1 MHGFCKSCPGI
12 DEFAWS
18 RILAAVPMSPFPHV
32 AFFLAAGLGAH
43 GILHAGDET
52 HWAFQSLR
60 QVAPPRTDCHP
71 IDAFIES
78 KLREHGLELSPP
90 ADRRTLIRRLFFD
103 LHGLPP
109 PPGRVATFRKERTD
123 RSVER
128 LIDELLSSPRYGERW
143 AQHWLDLVRYADTHG
158 FEVNTERPN
167 AWPYRDYVIRAFNED
182 RPYPRFILDQLA
194 GDATGED
201 AATGF
206 LVASAVLLPG
216 QIGKDDASKRLA
228 RQDALDE
235 MIVATGDT
243 FLGLSIGCAR
253 CHDHKFDP
261 ITARDYYA
269 LQAFFS
275 GVDYGERPLR
285 NPETAARARA
295 TSDRIA
301 EIRTRIDREEPS
313 AAASRTI
320 VIDDQ
325 DAGRTTHLA
334 PKIGHGAQ
342 SPGAGRGNKDD
353 PGGVD
358 RVPNLSSNGYTW
370 WTNTPG
376 RDVFTYN
383 PGSSGEFRVWISWG
397 AHGSGVHTR
406 DARYVLDLDGD
417 LETRA
422 DQEEIAKVDQYYPSG
437 VSQGET
443 ERVPLWSGF
452 LDAGVHQ
459 LRKES
464 RIILRGG
471 ETRTA
476 ITADVILLQE
486 GAPSFAHPVLRP
498 PVNSLRNVERFRA
511 MKARF
516 VRFTSF
522 ATIENNKHE
531 PCLDELEIFLAGAD
545 TNVALSGKP
554 TSSGNYDDPVQHRL
568 EHINDG
574 HYGNARSWISSDKGK
589 GWVQIELAEPV
600 MIDRIVW
607 ARDREGTFSDR
618 LAHRYRIDVAVE
630 PGKWVPVAGS
640 EDRVPYGMPFDEVN
654 AILRNLPPETK
665 ESVRA
670 DALEL
675 ARLEKELKKLKTT
688 QEVYAGRFR
697 DPDTTYLLNRGDA
710 EQKVEVV
717 SAAIPVVFGRI
728 PLAPDSGEQQRRMAL
743 AQWIGDKANP
753 LTARVM
759 VNRIWQHHFGR
770 GLVNTAS
777 DFGLNGSPP
786 SHPELLDWLAR
797 RFIAD
802 GWSMKKLHRLI
813 LTSRTYQQASNL
825 QEKAATLD
833 GEARLLWHFPIR
845 RLEAEAIRD
854 SVLAVSGN
862 LNLRMGGPGFD
873 FFKTRGGLSGFPI
886 VETFRDDGLRRM
898 IYAHKV
904 RMERAPV
911 FGAFD
916 CPDAGQATPSRSRAV
931 TALQAL
937 NLFNSR
943 FIIDQ
948 SNVFAARIQ
957 KEAGSSPGEQ
967 VERAFQLAYNRS
979 PRPGERRRCEKTV
992 SAHGLSTLCRAI
1004 LNSNEFVFMP

>member
-1 MHGFCKSCPGI
+1 MRLPRHFV
-12 DEFAWS
+12 
-18 RILAAVPMSPFPHV
+18 LL
-32 AFFLAAGLGAH
+32 LAAGVGTCGA
-43 GILHAGDET
+43 LQAGDEK
-52 HWAFQSLR
+52 HWSFQPLR
-60 QVAPPRTDCHP
+60 VVKPPRTDCHP
-71 IDAFIES
+71 IDAFIER
-78 KLREHGLELSPP
+78 KLEEHGLKLSQST
-90 ADRRTLIRRLFFD
+90 DSRTLVRRLFFD

-109 PPGRVATFRKERTD
+109 SPDRVAMFRKERTGH
-123 RSVER
+123 SIST

-235 MIVATGDT
+235 IIVATGDT

-261 ITARDYYA
+261 VTARDYYTM
-269 LQAFFS
+269 QAFFA

-285 NPETAARARA
+285 NPEAAAKARVSSA
-295 TSDRIA
+295 RIA
-301 EIRTRIDREEPS
+301 EIRERIVREEPP
-313 AAASRTI
+313 AVVPRTI
-320 VIDDQ
+320 LIDDQ
-325 DAGRTTHLA
+325 DAARTTHLA
-334 PKIGHGAQ
+334 SMIGHGAQ
-342 SPGAGRGNKDD
+342 SPGTDRGNKDD

-358 RVPNLSSNGYTW
+358 RVPNLSENGYTW

-376 RDVFTYN
+376 RDVFSYN
-383 PGSSGEFRVWISWG
+383 PGSSGQFRVWISWG

-417 LETRA
+417 LETKA
-422 DQEEIAKVDQYYPSG
+422 DQKEIAKVDQYYFAG

-443 ERVPLWSGF
+443 RSVPLWSGF

-459 LRKES
+459 LREES
-464 RIILRGG
+464 RIVLRGG
-471 ETRTA
+471 KTQTA
-476 ITADVILLQE
+476 ITADAILLQK
-486 GAPSFAHPVLRP
+486 GAPGFAHPVLRP
-498 PVNSLRNVERFRA
+498 PVNPLRNVERFGA
-511 MKARF
+511 IKARF

-522 ATIENNKHE
+522 STIESNKHE
-531 PCLDELEIFLAGAD
+531 PCLDELEIFQAGSD
-545 TNVALSGKP
+545 NNVALTGKP
-554 TSSGNYDDPVQHRL
+554 ASSGNYNDPAQHRL

-574 HYGNARSWISSDKGK
+574 HYGNGKSWISNELGK

-600 MIDRIVW
+600 KIDRIVW
-607 ARDREGTFSDR
+607 ARDRNGKFADR
-618 LAHRYRIDVAVE
+618 LAHRYQIEVALE
-630 PGKWVPVAGS
+630 PGRWIPVASS
-640 EDRVPYGMPFDEVN
+640 EDRVSYGMPFDQVD

-675 ARLEKELKKLKTT
+675 ARLEKDLKALNTL
-688 QEVYAGRFR
+688 QEVYAGKFR
-697 DPDTTYLLNRGDA
+697 EPDKTYLLNRGDA
-710 EQKVEVV
+710 EQKMEVV
-717 SAAIPVVFGRI
+717 SAAIPAVLGRI
-728 PLAPDSGEQQRRMAL
+728 PVSPDTGEQERRIAL
-743 AQWIGDKANP
+743 ARWIGDKDNP

-759 VNRIWQHHFGR
+759 ANRIWQHHFGR
-770 GLVNTAS
+770 GLVNTTS

-786 SHPELLDWLAR
+786 SHPDLLDWLAR

-802 GWSMKKLHRLI
+802 GWSVKKLHRLI
-813 LTSRTYQQASNL
+813 LTSRTYQQASSLRENAL
-825 QEKAATLD
+825 ALD
-833 GEARLLWHFPIR
+833 GESRLLWHFPLR

-862 LNLRMGGPGFD
+862 LNLRMGGPGFN
-873 FFKTRGGLSGFPI
+873 FFKARGGLSGFPI
-886 VETFRDDGLRRM
+886 EETFSDEGLRRM

-937 NLFNSR
+937 NLFNSK
-943 FIIDQ
+943 FMIDQ
-948 SNVFAARIQ
+948 SDVFAARIR

-967 VERAFQLAYNRS
+967 VERAFQLAYNRA
-979 PRPGERRRCEKTV
+979 PRPGERKSCEKTV

>member
-1 MHGFCKSCPGI
+1 MRL
-12 DEFAWS
+12 S
-18 RILAAVPMSPFPHV
+18 RHFVLL
-32 AFFLAAGLGAH
+32 LAAGVGAC
-43 GILHAGDET
+43 GALHAGDEK
-52 HWAFQSLR
+52 HWSFQPLR
-60 QVAPPRTDCHP
+60 VVKPPRTDCHP
-71 IDAFIES
+71 IDAFIER
-78 KLREHGLELSPP
+78 KLEEHGLKLSQP
-90 ADRRTLIRRLFFD
+90 ADSRTLVRRLFFD

-109 PPGRVATFRKERTD
+109 SPDRVAMFRKERTGH
-123 RSVER
+123 SIST

-235 MIVATGDT
+235 IIVATGDT

-261 ITARDYYA
+261 VTARDYYTM
-269 LQAFFS
+269 QAFFA

-285 NPETAARARA
+285 NPEAAAKARVSSA
-295 TSDRIA
+295 RIA
-301 EIRTRIDREEPS
+301 EIRERIVREEPP
-313 AAASRTI
+313 AVVPRTI
-320 VIDDQ
+320 LIDDQ
-325 DAGRTTHLA
+325 DAARTTHLA
-334 PKIGHGAQ
+334 SKIGHGAQ
-342 SPGAGRGNKDD
+342 SPGTDRGNKDD

-358 RVPNLSSNGYTW
+358 RVPNLSENGYTW

-376 RDVFTYN
+376 RDVFSYN
-383 PGSSGEFRVWISWG
+383 PGSSGQFRVWISWG

-417 LETRA
+417 LETKA
-422 DQEEIAKVDQYYPSG
+422 DQKEIAKVDQYYFAG

-443 ERVPLWSGF
+443 RSVPLWSGF

-459 LRKES
+459 LREES
-464 RIILRGG
+464 RIVLRGG
-471 ETRTA
+471 KTQTA
-476 ITADVILLQE
+476 ITADAILLQK
-486 GAPSFAHPVLRP
+486 GAPGFAHPVLRP
-498 PVNSLRNVERFRA
+498 PVNPLRNVERFGA
-511 MKARF
+511 IKARF

-522 ATIENNKHE
+522 STIESDKHE
-531 PCLDELEIFLAGAD
+531 PCLDELEIFQAD
-545 TNVALSGKP
+545 SDNNVALTGKP
-554 TSSGNYDDPVQHRL
+554 TSSGNYNDPAQHRL

-574 HYGNARSWISSDKGK
+574 HYGNGKSWISNELGK

-600 MIDRIVW
+600 KIDRIVW
-607 ARDREGTFSDR
+607 ARDRNGEFADR
-618 LAHRYRIDVAVE
+618 LAHRYQIEVALE
-630 PGKWVPVAGS
+630 PGRWIPVASS
-640 EDRVPYGMPFDEVN
+640 EDRVPYGMPFDQVD

-675 ARLEKELKKLKTT
+675 ARLEKDLKALNTL
-688 QEVYAGRFR
+688 QEVYAGKFR
-697 DPDTTYLLNRGDA
+697 NPDKTYLLNRGDA
-710 EQKVEVV
+710 EQKMEVV
-717 SAAIPVVFGRI
+717 SAAIPAVLGRI
-728 PLAPDSGEQQRRMAL
+728 PVSPDTGEQELRIAL
-743 AQWIGDKANP
+743 ARWIGDKDNP

-759 VNRIWQHHFGR
+759 ANRIWQHHFGR
-770 GLVNTAS
+770 GLVNTTS

-786 SHPELLDWLAR
+786 SHPDLLDWLAR

-802 GWSMKKLHRLI
+802 GWSVKKLHRLI
-813 LTSRTYQQASNL
+813 LTSRTYQQASSLRENAL
-825 QEKAATLD
+825 ALD
-833 GEARLLWHFPIR
+833 GESRLLWHFPLR

-862 LNLRMGGPGFD
+862 LNLRMGGPGFN

-886 VETFRDDGLRRM
+886 EETFSDEGLRRM

-937 NLFNSR
+937 NLFNSK
-943 FIIDQ
+943 FMIDQ
-948 SNVFAARIQ
+948 SDVFAARIR

-967 VERAFQLAYNRS
+967 VERAFHLAYNRA
-979 PRPGERRRCEKTV
+979 PRPGERKTCEKTV

>member
-1 MHGFCKSCPGI
+1 MRLPRHFV
-12 DEFAWS
+12 
-18 RILAAVPMSPFPHV
+18 LL
-32 AFFLAAGLGAH
+32 LAAGVGTCGA
-43 GILHAGDET
+43 LHAGDEK
-52 HWAFQSLR
+52 HWSFQPLR
-60 QVAPPRTDCHP
+60 VVKPPRTDCHP
-71 IDAFIES
+71 IDAFIER
-78 KLREHGLELSPP
+78 KLEEHGLKLSQP
-90 ADRRTLIRRLFFD
+90 ADSRTLVRRLFFD

-109 PPGRVATFRKERTD
+109 SPDRVAMFRKERTGH
-123 RSVER
+123 SIST

-235 MIVATGDT
+235 IIVATGDT

-261 ITARDYYA
+261 VTARDYYTM
-269 LQAFFS
+269 QAFFA

-285 NPETAARARA
+285 NPEAAAKARVSSA
-295 TSDRIA
+295 RIA
-301 EIRTRIDREEPS
+301 EIRERIVREEPP
-313 AAASRTI
+313 AVVPRTI
-320 VIDDQ
+320 LIDDQ
-325 DAGRTTHLA
+325 DAARTTHLA
-334 PKIGHGAQ
+334 SMIGHGAQ
-342 SPGAGRGNKDD
+342 SPGTDRGNKDD

-358 RVPNLSSNGYTW
+358 RVPNLSENGYTW

-376 RDVFTYN
+376 RDVFSYN
-383 PGSSGEFRVWISWG
+383 PGSSGQFRVWISWG

-417 LETRA
+417 LETKA
-422 DQEEIAKVDQYYPSG
+422 DQKEIAKVDQYYFAG

-443 ERVPLWSGF
+443 RSVPLWSGF

-459 LRKES
+459 LREES
-464 RIILRGG
+464 RIVLRGG
-471 ETRTA
+471 KTQTA
-476 ITADVILLQE
+476 ITADAILLQK
-486 GAPSFAHPVLRP
+486 GAPGFAHPVLRP
-498 PVNSLRNVERFRA
+498 PVNPLRNVERFGA
-511 MKARF
+511 IKARF

-522 ATIENNKHE
+522 STIESNKHE
-531 PCLDELEIFLAGAD
+531 PCLDELEIFQAGSD
-545 TNVALSGKP
+545 NNVALTGKP
-554 TSSGNYDDPVQHRL
+554 ASSGNYNDPAQHRL

-574 HYGNARSWISSDKGK
+574 HYGNGKSWISNELGK

-600 MIDRIVW
+600 KIDRIVW
-607 ARDREGTFSDR
+607 ARDRNGKFADR
-618 LAHRYRIDVAVE
+618 LAHRYQIEVALE
-630 PGKWVPVAGS
+630 PGRWIPVASS
-640 EDRVPYGMPFDEVN
+640 EDRVSYGMPFDQVD

-665 ESVRA
+665 KPVRA

-675 ARLEKELKKLKTT
+675 ARLEKDLKALNTL
-688 QEVYAGRFR
+688 QEVYAGKFR
-697 DPDTTYLLNRGDA
+697 EPDKTYLLNRGDA
-710 EQKVEVV
+710 EQKMEVV
-717 SAAIPVVFGRI
+717 SAAIPAVLGRI
-728 PLAPDSGEQQRRMAL
+728 PVSPDTGEQERRIAL
-743 AQWIGDKANP
+743 ARWIGDKDNP

-759 VNRIWQHHFGR
+759 ANRIWQHHFGR
-770 GLVNTAS
+770 GLVNTTS

-786 SHPELLDWLAR
+786 SHPDLLDWLAR

-802 GWSMKKLHRLI
+802 GWSVKKLHRLI
-813 LTSRTYQQASNL
+813 LTSRTYQQASSLRENAL
-825 QEKAATLD
+825 ALD
-833 GEARLLWHFPIR
+833 GESRLLWHFPLR

-862 LNLRMGGPGFD
+862 LNLRMGGPGFN
-873 FFKTRGGLSGFPI
+873 FFKARGGLSGFPI
-886 VETFRDDGLRRM
+886 EETFSDEGLRRM

-937 NLFNSR
+937 NLFNSK
-943 FIIDQ
+943 FMIDQ
-948 SNVFAARIQ
+948 SDVFAARIR

-967 VERAFQLAYNRS
+967 VERAFQLAYNRA
-979 PRPGERRRCEKTV
+979 PRPGERKSCEKTV

>member
-1 MHGFCKSCPGI
+1 MRLFRHLG
-12 DEFAWS
+12 
-18 RILAAVPMSPFPHV
+18 LL
-32 AFFLAAGLGAH
+32 LAAGLGTY
-43 GILHAGDET
+43 GILHASDEK
-52 HWAFQSLR
+52 HWSFQPLR
-60 QVAPPRTDCHP
+60 VVNPPRTDCHP
-71 IDAFIES
+71 IDAFIER
-78 KLREHGLELSPP
+78 KLGEHGLKLSQS
-90 ADRRTLIRRLFFD
+90 ADPRTLVRRLFFD

-109 PPGRVATFRKERTD
+109 TPDRVAMFRKERTD
-123 RSVER
+123 HSIAA

-216 QIGKDDASKRLA
+216 QIGKDEASKRLA

-235 MIVATGDT
+235 IIVATGDT

-261 ITARDYYA
+261 ITARDYYT
-269 LQAFFS
+269 LQAFFA

-285 NPETAARARA
+285 NPEVAAKARV
-295 TSDRIA
+295 TSERIT
-301 EIRTRIDREEPS
+301 RTRERIVREEPP
-313 AAASRTI
+313 AVVPRTI
-320 VIDDQ
+320 LIDDQ
-325 DAGRTTHLA
+325 DAARTTHLVL
-334 PKIGHGAQ
+334 KIGHGAQ
-342 SPGAGRGNKDD
+342 SPGTDRGNKND

-358 RVPNLSSNGYTW
+358 RVPNLSGNGYTW
-370 WTNTPG
+370 WPNTPG

-406 DARYVLDLDGD
+406 DARYMLDLDGD
-417 LETRA
+417 LETKA
-422 DQEEIAKVDQYYPSG
+422 DQKELAKVDQYYFAG

-459 LRKES
+459 FRKES

-471 ETRTA
+471 KTQTA
-476 ITADVILLQE
+476 ITADAILLQK
-486 GAPSFAHPVLRP
+486 GAPRFAHPVLRP
-498 PVNSLRNVERFRA
+498 PVNPLRNVERFGA

-516 VRFTSF
+516 VRFTSL
-522 ATIENNKHE
+522 ATIEDNKHE
-531 PCLDELEIFLAGAD
+531 PCLDELEIFQAGSD
-545 TNVALSGKP
+545 NNVALTGTP
-554 TSSGNYDDPVQHRL
+554 TSSGNYNDPAQHRL

-574 HYGNARSWISSDKGK
+574 HYGNGKSWISSEQGK
-589 GWVQIELAEPV
+589 GWVQIELAEAV
-600 MIDRIVW
+600 KIDRIVW
-607 ARDREGTFSDR
+607 ARDRSGKFTDR
-618 LAHRYRIDVAVE
+618 LAHRYQIEVALE
-630 PGKWVPVAGS
+630 PGQWMPVASS
-640 EDRVPYGMPFDEVN
+640 EDRVPYGIPFDQVD

-675 ARLEKELKKLKTT
+675 ARLEKELKELETT
-688 QEVYAGRFR
+688 QEVYAGKFR
-697 DPDTTYLLNRGDA
+697 EPDKTYLLNRGDA
-710 EQKVEVV
+710 EQKMEVV
-717 SAAIPVVFGRI
+717 SAAIPAVLGRI
-728 PLAPDSGEQQRRMAL
+728 PLPSETGEQERRIAL
-743 AQWIGDKANP
+743 ARWIGSKDNP
-753 LTARVM
+753 LAARVM
-759 VNRIWQHHFGR
+759 VNRVWQHHFGR
-770 GLVNTAS
+770 GLVHTAS
-777 DFGLNGSPP
+777 DFGLNGTPP
-786 SHPELLDWLAR
+786 SHPDLLDWLAH

-802 GWSMKKLHRLI
+802 GWSVKKLHRLI
-813 LTSRTYQQASNL
+813 LTSRTYQQASSL
-825 QEKAATLD
+825 REKERTLD
-833 GEARLLWHFPIR
+833 EEARLLWRFPLR

-862 LNLRMGGPGFD
+862 LNLRMGGPGFN
-873 FFKTRGGLSGFPI
+873 FFKSRGGLSGFPI
-886 VETFRDDGLRRM
+886 VETFSGEGLRRM
-898 IYAHKV
+898 IYSHKV

-916 CPDAGQATPSRSRAV
+916 CPDAGQATPIRSRAV

-937 NLFNSR
+937 NLFNSK
-943 FIIDQ
+943 FMVDQ

-957 KEAGSSPGEQ
+957 KEAGPDPGKQ
-967 VERAFQLAYNRS
+967 VDHAFRLAYNRA
-979 PRPGERRRCEKTV
+979 PRPGERKRCEETV